1 MLGTIVESDILTE
14 TPWYWWVIGFG
25 GTAMFASRFVVQWI
39 ASERQQRSV
48 IPVAF
53 WYLSLVGGLL
63 SLSYAI
69 FRIDPVFILAQ
80 STGSLVY
87 LRNLQ
92 LIKRHKRSET

>member
-1 MLGTIVESDILTE
+1 MLAIVESDILRD

-25 GTAMFASRFVVQWI
+25 GQAMFASRFVVQWI

-63 SLSYAI
+63 ALSYAI
-69 FRIDPVFILAQ
+69 FRTDPVFILAQ
-80 STGSLVY
+80 ATGSFVY

-92 LIKRHKRSET
+92 LIRRQKRSET